1 MHTRHKNEKKKGE
14 TKVTWFPLQLL
25 VKSEL
30 ALYGGVNFIFD
41 AVRLEPNLTN
51 RCNVAVHLFSK
62 MTSNCDE
69 NKQVAHEPQA

>member
-1 MHTRHKNEKKKGE
+1 MHTRHKNEKKQKKGE

-41 AVRLEPNLTN
+41 AVRLETQ
-51 RCNVAVHLFSK
+51 F
-62 MTSNCDE
+62 
-69 NKQVAHEPQA
+69 NK